1 MRKEQYA
8 QESEDAA
15 KKQVAG
21 NRQASLK
28 GERFPNPLSQSMHK
42 ESEKRLGSDLEK
54 KFEEQFSQTEEDFEK
69 QFLHVASNY
78 RATVLFVC

>member
-1 MRKEQYA
+1 
-8 QESEDAA
+8 
-15 KKQVAG
+15 
-21 NRQASLK
+21 
-28 GERFPNPLSQSMHK
+28 MHK